1 MNEQDV
7 DALVTKLVDLP
18 QTFIRKLGISLDE
31 ELMKIDLEMV
41 HIMILHMLLLSETNP
56 MMSEVGK
63 KLSISNAMMTHII
76 DEMEKKKLVERV
88 RDGDDRRVVKLSVT
102 KRGQEILKKAGEH
115 HKSMAMKFLAGLSK
129 NDQAD
134 FLKAIETI
142 HNILSAN
149 KGAVNEKSH

>member
-102 KRGQEILKKAGEH
+102 KRG
-115 HKSMAMKFLAGLSK
+115 
-129 NDQAD
+129 
-134 FLKAIETI
+134 
-142 HNILSAN
+142 NIINPWL
-149 KGAVNEKSH
+149 